1 MDWQGINEFLAVVE
15 NGSFTRAAKNLDVST
30 SHVSRSV
37 AQLESRLGVALLKR
51 TTRSLKLTEAGQQYA
66 ASLSSIQS
74 AMEEANLALQ
84 GEQQEPKGTIRV
96 SCAGD
101 FAAKHVAP
109 KLAQFCQR
117 YTQVSMVMDFNNRN
131 VDLISEGVDLAIR
144 FGRMAD
150 SNLIAR
156 PLTTRVM
163 TLVASPDYLTQ
174 FGAPSHPEQLI
185 EHNCLYAVTNRW
197 RFKVDG
203 AIKEYKISGR
213 WRSNNGEAL
222 LQACLTGL
230 GIAHLAQ
237 DIVEEYV
244 SNGRLVS
251 LLAPYQVADN
261 ASWLVYPNR
270 DLMPLRVRL
279 LIDFL
284 IAEFNQD

>member
-15 NGSFTRAAKNLDVST
+15 SGSFTQAAKVLDVST
-30 SHVSRSV
+30 SHISRSV
-37 AQLESRLGVALLKR
+37 SQLESRLGVALLKR
-51 TTRSLKLTEAGQQYA
+51 TTRTLNLTEAGQQYA
-66 ASLSSIQS
+66 ASLRAIQS

-84 GEQQEPKGTIRV
+84 GEQQEPKGKITI

-101 FAAKHVAP
+101 FASKQIAP

-117 YTQVSMVMDFNNRN
+117 YSQVSITMDFNNRN
-131 VDLISEGVDLAIR
+131 VDLIAEGVDLAIR

-156 PLTTRVM
+156 PLSTRVM
-163 TLVASPDYLTQ
+163 TLVASPAYLAK
-174 FGAPSHPEQLI
+174 FPAPTHPAQLS
-185 EHNCLYAVTNRW
+185 EHNCLIAVTNRW
-197 RFKVDG
+197 RFNLGDT
-203 AIKEYKISGR
+203 IKEYKVAGR

-222 LQACLTGL
+222 LQACLSGL
-230 GIAHLAQ
+230 GIAHLAH
-237 DIVEEYV
+237 DIVSEHIQ
-244 SNGRLVS
+244 SGKLVS
-251 LLAPYQVADN
+251 LLESYQVADN

-284 IAEFNQD
+284 IEEFKSP

>member
-15 NGSFTRAAKNLDVST
+15 SGSFTRAAKSLDVST

-51 TTRSLKLTEAGQQYA
+51 TTRSLNLTEAGQQYA
-66 ASLSSIQS
+66 ASLHSIQS

-101 FAAKHVAP
+101 FAAKQVAP

-131 VDLISEGVDLAIR
+131 VDLIAEGVDLAIR

-163 TLVASPDYLTQ
+163 TLVASPEYLEK
-174 FGAPSHPEQLI
+174 FAAPTHPEQLT

-203 AIKEYKISGR
+203 TIKEYKISGR

-222 LQACLTGL
+222 LQACLSGL

-244 SNGRLVS
+244 ANGRLVS